1 MVLAQ
6 TVSPR
11 KSWARS
17 TREEKDGSMP
27 YVWLLL
33 AILMEVGAITCMKV
47 SQGFTRILP
56 SIMMVVLY
64 GGCFAF
70 LTLCIKHLDVSV
82 AYAIW
87 SGLGTGAIA
96 TIGVLWFKEP
106 LTALRIVG
114 LILVLAGVA
123 ALQLSNPAH

>member
-1 MVLAQ
+1 
-6 TVSPR
+6 
-11 KSWARS
+11 
-17 TREEKDGSMP
+17 MP

-56 SIMMVVLY
+56 SVMMVVLY

-106 LTALRIVG
+106 LTALRIIG